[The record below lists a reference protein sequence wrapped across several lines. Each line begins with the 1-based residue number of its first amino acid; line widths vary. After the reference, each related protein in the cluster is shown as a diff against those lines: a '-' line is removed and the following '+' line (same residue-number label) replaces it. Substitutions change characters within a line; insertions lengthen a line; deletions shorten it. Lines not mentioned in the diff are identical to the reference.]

1 MLSSR
6 GMPKQIAAELEH
18 RLVKAGFV
26 NQVSKI
32 TPLPMNHSG
41 KAGDLFW

>member
-6 GMPKQIAAELEH
+6 GMPKKISGELEH
-18 RLVKAGFV
+18 RLNKAGFV
-26 NQVSKI
+26 NQVLRI

-41 KAGDLFW
+41 KAGKLFW